1 MSEITEER
9 GSSSGRVEGEDSRE
23 ISQVGIEEFL
33 SIFLLSKLRA
43 THSIVHHRA
52 NGGSNMMK
60 GEIRMQQKI
69 VKKKVSTP
77 VPDRVDRKS
86 KR

>member
-23 ISQVGIEEFL
+23 ISQVGLEEFL

-60 GEIRMQQKI
+60 GEIRMQQKY
-69 VKKKVSTP
+69 SEEESEYSGS
-77 VPDRVDRKS
+77 RQSRS
-86 KR
+86 KE